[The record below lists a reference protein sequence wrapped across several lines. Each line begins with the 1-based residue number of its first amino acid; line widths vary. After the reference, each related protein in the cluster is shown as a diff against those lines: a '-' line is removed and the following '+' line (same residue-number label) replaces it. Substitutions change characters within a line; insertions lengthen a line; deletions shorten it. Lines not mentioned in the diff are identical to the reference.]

1 MTDKTQQPRLS
12 ERMKHLL
19 GLQAAESLKSP
30 QRLKFFNK
38 SLTMSADKMG
48 GVDKITDEQILGAYK
63 IAHEAWPIEGE
74 ALAKAFAKEED

>member
-1 MTDKTQQPRLS
+1 VTDKTQQPSLS
-12 ERMKHLL
+12 DRMESLL

-74 ALAKAFAKEED
+74 ALVKAFTNHTD

>member
-1 MTDKTQQPRLS
+1 MTDKTQQPDLS

-19 GLQAAESLKSP
+19 GSEAKDSLKST
-30 QRLKFFNK
+30 QRLKFFATN
-38 SLTMSADKMG
+38 LTMSADKMG

-74 ALAKAFAKEED
+74 ALVKAFTNHTD

>member
-12 ERMKHLL
+12 ERMKGLL
-19 GLQAAESLKSP
+19 GPEARDSLQSP
-30 QRLKFFNK
+30 QRMMFFKTN
-38 SLTMSADKMG
+38 LTMSADKMG